1 MEVTIHKLN
10 ISEEAKF
17 DYAFLFN
24 MLVGDFGSDLP
35 PNFRLDPEIITETE
49 RYLFNNRKVWHK
61 HYLRLTYI
69 DEWTGRELML
79 FILQKNKDGI
89 LQNWELVGI
98 CDADSWNEDAEES
111 GKIRAWYNTKISKM
125 PKEKDWVV
133 EMYAY
138 KMIDKL
144 EEIYDIGGKDEYIRA
159 REEIARELS
168 RKQSND
174 RGCQEIEPRRIKY
187 YIKQGYFTSS
197 TADEII
203 GLLDRIA
210 DEVRERVRDTGI

>member
-1 MEVTIHKLN
+1 MVEVTIHKLN

-35 PNFRLDPEIITETE
+35 PNFRLDPQIVKEVET
-49 RYLFNNRKVWHK
+49 YLFHNRKVWYK

-69 DEWTGRELML
+69 DELTDRELML

-111 GKIRAWYNTKISKM
+111 GKIRAWYNTKIDKI

-144 EEIYDIGGKDEYIRA
+144 EEIYDIGGRDEYIAA
-159 REEIARELS
+159 REEVARELS
-168 RKQSND
+168 KQQVASDWNK
-174 RGCQEIEPRRIKY
+174 EIEPRRIKY
-187 YIKQGYFTSS
+187 FIKRGCFDSR

-203 GLLDRIA
+203 GLLDRII
-210 DEVRERVRDTGI
+210 DTCRERVRD